1 MGNKYK
7 NLLSLGALV
16 LIIVI
21 VSQFIKACSDD
32 QAKEIKERIKEKY
45 GDSIGS
51 IYMEKDWKSSESDH
65 VWYDIYAQIGNGTST
80 FEIHQD
86 TLKNNYNRIYW
97 QTWMEEEALQI
108 ARKYFGMSVSVYV
121 NIVDGWTDTIPGV
134 DPIIPYEEFM
144 QTYCDNSRGRTPG
157 NMIQLEFSSNHS
169 NSNYQAFL
177 EEFAKSDLIFDTLLL
192 IYKDN
197 YRVKFTYNDVQV
209 LAENYDESVVESLI
223 YKFEP

>member
-21 VSQFIKACSDD
+21 VSQFINACSDD

-51 IYMEKDWKSSESDH
+51 IYMEKDWKSSEPDH
-65 VWYDIYAQIGNGTST
+65 TEYDIYAQIGNGTST
-80 FEIHQD
+80 FRISQD
-86 TLKNNYNRIYW
+86 TLHNNYNYIHW
-97 QTWMEEEALQI
+97 LQWMEKEALQI
-108 ARKYFGMSVSVYV
+108 ARKYFGMSVRVYV
-121 NIVDGWTDTIPGV
+121 NIVGGWTDTIPGV

-144 QTYCDNSRGRTPG
+144 QTYCDNSGGRTPG

-177 EEFAKSDLIFDTLLL
+177 EEFAKSDLIFDTLFLVCD
-192 IYKDN
+192 DN
-197 YRVKFTYNDVQV
+197 YEVKFTYDEVQM
-209 LAENYDESVVESLI
+209 LAENYDEAVVESLT